1 MKKKVLVRYVSL
13 LFVFSMLIS
22 LNVNAQDKSVFQS
35 YWYLKASIGGSYGHT
50 DAELY
55 SIKPDQVQLAG
66 DLGFGRQFN
75 PYFGLEVKAY
85 LGKLKGRKYESAAWT
100 YQAEL
105 MDFSLHA
112 IFNISNLIKYN
123 PNRDLSFSVFTG
135 IGQTQYNSTG
145 VYNGKTTHVGFSN
158 SVGELKGSGIQGRK
172 IAMTIPIG
180 LILDYKINERVSANL
195 NFRLNYVDTEK
206 LDARQSGSS
215 KDWYNFSSIGI
226 KYRLGK
232 IKAKKA
238 YVPEPEKKEVVIH
251 PPPPKKEEPKK
262 EVHKKEVKKETPP
275 PPAVKKEVVEKPK
288 VRPPVEP
295 KVKKEKIT
303 PEPEYRVQIRACFK
317 KKLSLNDL
325 ALTYDLES
333 YKIKEDQYANYYIY
347 TYGSFAT
354 YEEAAKYRDYL
365 KKEHNVTGAFIV
377 TFSKGKRI
385 HP

>member
-1 MKKKVLVRYVSL
+1 IKLHQHFGVNKKLLIAILNFFVAVILNKVCSNKSFKISDMKKKVLVRYVSL

-158 SVGELKGSGIQGRK
+158 SVGELKGSGIQG
-172 IAMTIPIG
+172 
-180 LILDYKINERVSANL
+180 
-195 NFRLNYVDTEK
+195 
-206 LDARQSGSS
+206 
-215 KDWYNFSSIGI
+215 
-226 KYRLGK
+226 
-232 IKAKKA
+232 
-238 YVPEPEKKEVVIH
+238 
-251 PPPPKKEEPKK
+251 
-262 EVHKKEVKKETPP
+262 
-275 PPAVKKEVVEKPK
+275 
-288 VRPPVEP
+288 
-295 KVKKEKIT
+295 
-303 PEPEYRVQIRACFK
+303 
-317 KKLSLNDL
+317 
-325 ALTYDLES
+325 
-333 YKIKEDQYANYYIY
+333 
-347 TYGSFAT
+347 
-354 YEEAAKYRDYL
+354 
-365 KKEHNVTGAFIV
+365 
-377 TFSKGKRI
+377 
-385 HP
+385 